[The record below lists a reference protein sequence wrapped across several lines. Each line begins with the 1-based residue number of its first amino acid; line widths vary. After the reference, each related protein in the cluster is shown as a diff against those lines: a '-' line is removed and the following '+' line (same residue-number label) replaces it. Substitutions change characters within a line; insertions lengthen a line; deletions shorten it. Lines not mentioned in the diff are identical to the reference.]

1 MALPGCTPGV
11 VHQNVGAAE
20 AFTNRGFQPR
30 HLVYPADVDRHGH
43 DVRRPSGRYRGHG
56 GRGSRHPLLAEIGYA
71 QAQAETRERFGRGKT
86 DAGRTAGYNGH
97 GTGRQGRMGQG

>member
-1 MALPGCTPGV
+1 MTC
-11 VHQNVGAAE
+11 AAPPV
-20 AFTNRGFQPR
+20 AT
-30 HLVYPADVDRHGH
+30 ADTADAAAAN
-43 DVRRPSGRYRGHG
+43 
-56 GRGSRHPLLAEIGYA
+56 PLLAEIGDA